1 MSSLEKIFE
10 EVDTLEKQIKK
21 KYPAQ
26 RGRVLIANIKSI
38 IDYEQG
44 RPETEPEHI
53 KWAIE
58 YRSKLKVQADQ

>member
-10 EVDTLEKQIKK
+10 EVDILEKQIKK

-38 IDYEQG
+38 MDYEQG
-44 RPETEPEHI
+44 RPETESDHI
-53 KWAIE
+53 KWAVE
-58 YRSKLKVQADQ
+58 YRSRLKEQANQ